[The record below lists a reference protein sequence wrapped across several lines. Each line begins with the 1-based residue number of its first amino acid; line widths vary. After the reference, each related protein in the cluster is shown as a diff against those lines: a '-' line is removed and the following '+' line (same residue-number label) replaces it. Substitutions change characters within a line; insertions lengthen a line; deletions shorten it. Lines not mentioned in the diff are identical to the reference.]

1 MDVVLGVAVADR
13 IARLTLVEAAAQGQ
27 DVIDESIVDLAD
39 NPIQTLTDTVVG
51 TNRLLADENH
61 RLSATR
67 LWWSDLQRVD
77 ELRRALEDSGVQNV
91 VVLDESEAAT
101 AMAPAVGL
109 DGDATAMAPA
119 GAGTESTGQVGSQW
133 AYSGAE
139 PEPAPTTRGRDRRA
153 KAGRRGR
160 SPGGGRRRI
169 DRTFGAGR
177 ARRRRLCGDQALG
190 G

>member
-27 DVIDESIVDLAD
+27 DVIDQSVVDLAD

-67 LWWSDLQRVD
+67 LWWSDPQRVD

-101 AMAPAVGL
+101 AMAHDLDPSEPEIHRCIQQTERDDDVAGIAAGQRHQDHAGDQDREGLHDVGDAHHQL
-109 DGDATAMAPA
+109 GDATAK
-119 GAGTESTGQVGSQW
+119 
-133 AYSGAE
+133 
-139 PEPAPTTRGRDRRA
+139 
-153 KAGRRGR
+153 KA
-160 SPGGGRRRI
+160 
-169 DRTFGAGR
+169 A
-177 ARRRRLCGDQALG
+177 
-190 G
+190 